1 MTIESK
7 RMRNQK
13 MKILR
18 FLWRKSYSSDGGAY
32 GLIAPGSLAGAARLV
47 RGRAKDLR
55 GPNASDNLRPAVD
68 VRGAPVGDCT
78 PEGECTPS
86 AVGDIGGERMPSA
99 GGDVTSGEGAKS
111 TVGDVGA
118 MASRVFGRVSRQY
131 YTASGQ

>member
-1 MTIESK
+1 
-7 RMRNQK
+7 

-32 GLIAPGSLAGAARLV
+32 GLMAPGSLAGAARLV

-55 GPNASDNLRPAVD
+55 GPNELDILRSAVD

-86 AVGDIGGERMPSA
+86 PVGDIGGERTPSA

-111 TVGDVGA
+111 TFGDVG
-118 MASRVFGRVSRQY
+118 MASRVFGRVSRQRY